1 MRDRR
6 FIGFGII
13 LLGLA
18 WCSGGCVD
26 GIRLGIQGGIESAI
40 SAAIETIVGNAL
52 APVTETE

>member
-1 MRDRR
+1 M
-6 FIGFGII
+6 I

-26 GIRLGIQGGIESAI
+26 GVRLGFQGGIENAI

-52 APVTETE
+52 APITETE